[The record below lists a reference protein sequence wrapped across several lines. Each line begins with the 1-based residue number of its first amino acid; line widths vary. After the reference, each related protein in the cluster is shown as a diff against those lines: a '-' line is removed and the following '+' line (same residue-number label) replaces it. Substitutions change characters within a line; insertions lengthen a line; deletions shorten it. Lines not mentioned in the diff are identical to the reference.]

1 LPVVE
6 EDEDSSDSDEVQS
19 APAPVLN
26 VNNIQ
31 LESLSDDSFEIEAI
45 KQQAMPRT
53 STISQMSPSQM
64 SPSPMLYKMQGMND
78 IFEDEQSP
86 DHQSF
91 ERQYFDAARDEET
104 RPQTPRKDEME
115 ESKEAPPKK
124 KTAKRILNAAVIF
137 GMKEDTKK

>member
-6 EDEDSSDSDEVQS
+6 EDEDSSDSDEFQP

-53 STISQMSPSQM
+53 STISQM

-137 GMKEDTKK
+137 GMKEEPK